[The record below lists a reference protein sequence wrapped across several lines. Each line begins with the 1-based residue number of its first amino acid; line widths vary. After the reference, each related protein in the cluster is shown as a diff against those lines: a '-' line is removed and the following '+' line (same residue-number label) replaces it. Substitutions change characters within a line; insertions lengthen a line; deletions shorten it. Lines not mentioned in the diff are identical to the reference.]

1 MSKQEEESYITD
13 IWIEKRSIYDQDGK
27 FGKDSYFLTFN
38 FGFKQMQVD
47 ELFYED
53 LENLHKLLGK
63 VINAEKE
70 CQAIVDKSVKD
81 ITFTEE

>member
-63 VINAEKE
+63 VLVIERKHCALPTKPIEK
-70 CQAIVDKSVKD
+70 
-81 ITFTEE
+81 TEK